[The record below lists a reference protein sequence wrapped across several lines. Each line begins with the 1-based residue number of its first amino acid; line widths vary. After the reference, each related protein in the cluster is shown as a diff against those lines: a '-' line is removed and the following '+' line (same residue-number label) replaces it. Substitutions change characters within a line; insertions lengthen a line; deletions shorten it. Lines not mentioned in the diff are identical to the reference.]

1 MYLDARESILMAPHP
16 TSASASQAHL
26 DAAASATSS
35 AAASIYFDAETGQ
48 QASALVGLPYGG
60 DGAEDEDPVAEQQ
73 PKSELVVVA
82 QLQSL
87 SMSLNAER
95 SGERLAIMA
104 MKELG
109 MNVRWPAAGGMVV
122 KAELGNL
129 TIQDTMTVPASPY
142 EMLGLR
148 ASSESSLLTL
158 EYTSPSDEEREAMRA
173 RGEYDASLR
182 IQMSS
187 VQVSYWQPAVMRTYH
202 YLQTG
207 LIGALVDRA
216 AEKVKEMARS
226 VFLSEAVEEQV
237 SAMALDVDIGSPVF
251 LLATT
256 PGGTRGLRADLGR
269 MTVRNTLARR
279 VEAEGR
285 TFGAVG
291 IEREVTLDSIRVA
304 MEQMHID
311 SIEPSQG
318 ASEGATICS
327 AAERL
332 AAAFEAEAG
341 ACCGTR
347 RWRWWWNVASAR
359 APIGR

>member
-1 MYLDARESILMAPHP
+1 
-16 TSASASQAHL
+16 
-26 DAAASATSS
+26 
-35 AAASIYFDAETGQ
+35 
-48 QASALVGLPYGG
+48 
-60 DGAEDEDPVAEQQ
+60 
-73 PKSELVVVA
+73 
-82 QLQSL
+82 
-87 SMSLNAER
+87 
-95 SGERLAIMA
+95 
-104 MKELG
+104 
-109 MNVRWPAAGGMVV
+109 MVV

-129 TIQDTMTVPASPY
+129 TIQDTMTVPSSPY

-158 EYTSPSDEEREAMRA
+158 EYTSPSDEEREAMRS
-173 RGEYDASLR
+173 RGDYDASLR

-226 VFLSEAVEEQV
+226 VFLTEAEEQV
-237 SAMALDVDIGSPVF
+237 SAMALDVDIGSPIF

-256 PGGTRGLRADLGR
+256 PGGARGLRADLGR

-285 TFGAVG
+285 SFGAVG
-291 IEREVTLDSIRVA
+291 VEREVTLDSIRVA

-311 SIEPSQG
+311 SIEPAVG
-318 ASEGATICS
+318 EANAPAS
-327 AAERL
+327 L
-332 AAAFEAEAG
+332 AATFEA
-341 ACCGTR
+341 
-347 RWRWWWNVASAR
+347 
-359 APIGR
+359 